1 MQDKLGVLMKRL
13 FLLVGVLSAA
23 AACESGPEEVP
34 AKEPLFVTDDCA
46 LISAIGR
53 ERYSLSRD
61 DPPMSVR
68 LNGEDA
74 PWTPGCDWEAS
85 GFNLVQVSGPEGEAA
100 TPNMSRLTF
109 NRPRYDD
116 KGALVRTSLTAG
128 GQTTA
133 VLCRVVRGGS
143 GWSVGEC
150 GADPKLTQ
158 PRAAAPTPADQTP
171 DSELPSPTGDRPLT
185 ARDLT
190 TQGADPGTPLGS
202 QN

>member
-1 MQDKLGVLMKRL
+1 MKRM
-13 FLLVGVLSAA
+13 FLLVGVLAAA
-23 AACESGPEEVP
+23 AACESAPEEVP
-34 AKEPLFVTDDCA
+34 PKEALFVTDDCA

-53 ERYSLSRD
+53 ERYDLSRD

-74 PWTPGCDWEAS
+74 PWAPGCDWQAS
-85 GFNLVQVSGPEGEAA
+85 GFNLVQVAGPEGEAA

-116 KGALVRTSLTAG
+116 DGALVRTSITTAG
-128 GQTTA
+128 ETTA
-133 VLCRVVRGGS
+133 VLCRVKRGGS
-143 GWSVGEC
+143 GWSIDEC
-150 GADPKLTQ
+150 GPDPKLTQ

-190 TQGADPGTPLGS
+190 TQGADPGQAPGS
-202 QN
+202 TN

>member
-1 MQDKLGVLMKRL
+1 MKRL
-13 FLLVGVLSAA
+13 FLLVGVLAAA
-23 AACESGPEEVP
+23 AACESGPEEVA

-53 ERYSLSRD
+53 ERYDLSRD

-74 PWTPGCDWEAS
+74 PWTPGCDWQAS

-116 KGALVRTSLTAG
+116 KGALVRTSITAG
-128 GQTTA
+128 DQTTA

-143 GWSVGEC
+143 GWSVDEC

-158 PRAAAPTPADQTP
+158 PRAVAPTPADQTP
-171 DSELPSPTGDRPLT
+171 DSELVAPSGDRPLT

-190 TQGADPGTPLGS
+190 TQGSDPGAPLGTP
-202 QN
+202 N